1 LFAKKKAS
9 LSAAEFALFRACK
22 EGRLDDVVAA
32 LDAGARVDA
41 RGPEK
46 ETPLMVASFN
56 GWAAIVRFLS
66 SRGADVNLTDK
77 WRGSPLHLAAFHG
90 HRDVVFT
97 LLALKANPELRNAKG
112 QAPWAVAAVDD
123 IAAVLRK
130 FKPSNGRT
138 LMHFACETESL
149 GLVQWLIAC
158 RFGNIVVAWDSAIT
172 APLHIA
178 AEKGNLPICT
188 ALLLAGADRHIYDGK
203 RRQPIDLAKTEDVRQ
218 LLETFEPHRVA
229 SERVGSP
236 GAASSVA
243 AVSSAADPFDEFV
256 TARLT
261 RKGSSSLVD
270 RQDSAPASPVPGA
283 DAISAEQMYEAYGSQ
298 SYSAASAADR
308 SSARVATRGSWSPAT
323 GAKLF
328 DPFAAS
334 ATPVAAASP
343 ALADGDDDRP
353 RQPTRASSASAFAG
367 AAPAAAVPSK
377 ATRLAW
383 SPFDN

>member
-1 LFAKKKAS
+1 LFAKKRVAS
-9 LSAAEFALFRACK
+9 LSGAEFALFRACK

-90 HRDVVFT
+90 HRDVVLT

-130 FKPSNGRT
+130 FKPTGGRT

-149 GLVQWLIAC
+149 GLVQWLVAS
-158 RFGNIVVAWDSAIT
+158 RFGNIVVAWDNAIT

-178 AEKGNLPICT
+178 AEKGNLEICT
-188 ALLLAGADRHIYDGK
+188 ALLLAGADRHIYDSK
-203 RRQPIDLAKTEDVRQ
+203 RRLPIDLAKTKDVRQ

-229 SERVGSP
+229 SELTSTP
-236 GAASSVA
+236 ELASTASSV
-243 AVSSAADPFDEFV
+243 AADPFDEFV

-261 RKGSSSLVD
+261 RKGSSSLVE

-308 SSARVATRGSWSPAT
+308 SSARVASRGSWSPAT

-328 DPFAAS
+328 DPFAGS

-343 ALADGDDDRP
+343 APADGDDDRP

-367 AAPAAAVPSK
+367 AAAAGAVPSK

-383 SPFDN
+383 SPFDS